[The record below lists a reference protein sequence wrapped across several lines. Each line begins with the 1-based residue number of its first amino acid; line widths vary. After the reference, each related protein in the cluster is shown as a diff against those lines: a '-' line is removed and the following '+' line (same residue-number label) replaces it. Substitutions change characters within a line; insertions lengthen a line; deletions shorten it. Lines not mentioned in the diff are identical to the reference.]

1 MATFHGFFNSD
12 RISREAEPLAEDMAV
27 AMSVPLVA
35 AVADTAAVS
44 HLTVVAMQVNDGSF

>member
-44 HLTVVAMQVNDGSF
+44 HLTVVAMRVNDGSF